1 MKLRASN
8 PTLESEGV
16 NQADRGAVAR
26 GFNSLVVVL
35 RPSGTEIERRA
46 LAQFVFPANRHV
58 AAIDFKISS
67 NLSRRFRIHVSQRQ
81 TQIATQHRSI
91 DTGIDAEALKVFVLK
106 FFTADL
112 ELIFVTPTF

>member
-26 GFNSLVVVL
+26 GFNELVVVL

-46 LAQFVFPANRHV
+46 LAQFGFPTCRHGGEHDCKV
-58 AAIDFKISS
+58 GCG
-67 NLSRRFRIHVSQRQ
+67 LGRRFRIHVGQRQ
-81 TQIATQHRSI
+81 AKVAAQHRRI
-91 DTGIDAEALKVFVLK
+91 DTGIDAEALKVFVFNHGIANL
-106 FFTADL
+106 
-112 ELIFVTPTF
+112 